1 MPVCLVIAIPVS
13 LQDEVEHL
21 PRPSNPNT
29 ELPPVWGWEDHP
41 SIHPSIH
48 PSSKVCIEFS
58 EDSSFIGATDE
69 EEVCRVRDGCRWE
82 ERVEVKIFREVRITV
97 TMHTSHMLKH
107 AEAL

>member
-13 LQDEVEHL
+13 LQDEVEHI

-29 ELPPVWGWEDHP
+29 ELPPVWGWED
-41 SIHPSIH
+41 HPSIH

-69 EEVCRVRDGCRWE
+69 EEVCRRWQS
-82 ERVEVKIFREVRITV
+82 ERWLSLGGEG
-97 TMHTSHMLKH
+97 
-107 AEAL
+107 